1 MVDIEMEMSARIISE
16 WIIGFKGGKG
26 GGGTGQ
32 GISTNP
38 NDGSHRLLPMLTR
51 LYYYVYDGSTRF
63 IWVINM
69 FI

>member
-1 MVDIEMEMSARIISE
+1 MIDIEMEISARITSE
-16 WIIGFKGGKG
+16 WIIGFKGGKWW
-26 GGGTGQ
+26 TGQ
-32 GISTNP
+32 GISTNH
-38 NDGSHRLLPMLTR
+38 NLGSQILLPILTR